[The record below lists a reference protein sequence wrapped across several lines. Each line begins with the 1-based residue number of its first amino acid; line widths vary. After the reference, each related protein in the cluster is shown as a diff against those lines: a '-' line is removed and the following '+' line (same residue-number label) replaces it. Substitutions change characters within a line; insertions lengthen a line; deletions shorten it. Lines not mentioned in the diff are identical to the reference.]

1 MFPTPKLYRDDL
13 KVFAGSSK
21 NLGSC
26 DAKFLPWML
35 VLACTWWFDGR
46 PWLADGFQR
55 FYPSPI
61 MKVHE
66 STISAPPYLF
76 HVQSCTY
83 PHALGSLPARPYDVH
98 SRSEPQITVYN
109 DIWVP
114 DWNQPFASW
123 LVHACGILAIYWH
136 IVTRAAVTCWTNR
149 FPDG

>member
-1 MFPTPKLYRDDL
+1 
-13 KVFAGSSK
+13 
-21 NLGSC
+21 
-26 DAKFLPWML
+26 ML

-66 STISAPPYLF
+66 STISASPYLF

-98 SRSEPQITVYN
+98 SRSEPQITAFGFQIETN
-109 DIWVP
+109 RLLL
-114 DWNQPFASW
+114 DWCTLAVFSRYI
-123 LVHACGILAIYWH
+123 GILSL
-136 IVTRAAVTCWTNR
+136 VQLSRAEPTDSLMAKERLLAYCFCKGGWEIPENLTLISVNPC
-149 FPDG
+149 